1 MIIRKDATTEYPDI
15 NEIISTRRQSATM
28 PSNQSRSTYFTQSVM
43 LKITL
48 LVNPQTENASKDLD
62 KCVSELAR
70 ESGQGENRS
79 WIPQTSNAMDDIV
92 EEKYKLHATIPSLNT
107 NFQFQVNL
115 DNIFISL
122 RYYTRTSIKVY
133 YKGIHFF
140 QDQNR
145 RNGRRPLSVRLRGK
159 SQSSSYIVQ

>member
-15 NEIISTRRQSATM
+15 HEIISTRRQPATL

-70 ESGQGENRS
+70 ESGRSESRS
-79 WIPQTSNAMDDIV
+79 WIPQTNNVLDDIV
-92 EEKYKLHATIPSLNT
+92 EEKYKLHAMIPSFNT
-107 NFQFQVNL
+107 NLQLQVYL
-115 DNIFISL
+115 DNSIITS
-122 RYYTRTSIKVY
+122 RTYYR
-133 YKGIHFF
+133 
-140 QDQNR
+140 
-145 RNGRRPLSVRLRGK
+145 
-159 SQSSSYIVQ
+159 

>member
-79 WIPQTSNAMDDIV
+79 WIPQTSNVMDDIV

-115 DNIFISL
+115 DNIFIALRSL
-122 RYYTRTSIKVY
+122 HNHLY
-133 YKGIHFF
+133 
-140 QDQNR
+140 
-145 RNGRRPLSVRLRGK
+145 
-159 SQSSSYIVQ
+159 

>member
-15 NEIISTRRQSATM
+15 NKITSTRRQCATM

-70 ESGQGENRS
+70 ESGQRENRS
-79 WIPQTSNAMDDIV
+79 WIHQTSNLMDDIV
-92 EEKYKLHATIPSLNT
+92 EEKYKLHATIPSLSANS
-107 NFQFQVNL
+107 QFQVNI
-115 DNIFISL
+115 DNSFITL
-122 RYYTRTSIKVY
+122 RTI
-133 YKGIHFF
+133 
-140 QDQNR
+140 
-145 RNGRRPLSVRLRGK
+145 RL
-159 SQSSSYIVQ
+159 

>member
-15 NEIISTRRQSATM
+15 NKIISPRRQSATM

-70 ESGQGENRS
+70 ESGQRENRS
-79 WIPQTSNAMDDIV
+79 WIHQTSNLMDDIV
-92 EEKYKLHATIPSLNT
+92 EEKYKLHATIPSLSAKS
-107 NFQFQVNL
+107 QFQVNI
-115 DNIFISL
+115 DNSFITL
-122 RYYTRTSIKVY
+122 RT
-133 YKGIHFF
+133 
-140 QDQNR
+140 
-145 RNGRRPLSVRLRGK
+145 
-159 SQSSSYIVQ
+159 

>member
-1 MIIRKDATTEYPDI
+1 MISFIMIIRKDATTEYPEI

-28 PSNQSRSTYFTQSVM
+28 PSHQSRSTYFTQSVM

-115 DNIFISL
+115 DNMVMDDMVITL
-122 RYYTRTSIKVY
+122 MTR
-133 YKGIHFF
+133 
-140 QDQNR
+140 NW
-145 RNGRRPLSVRLRGK
+145 
-159 SQSSSYIVQ
+159 

>member
-15 NEIISTRRQSATM
+15 NKITSTRRQSATM

-70 ESGQGENRS
+70 ESGQRENRS
-79 WIPQTSNAMDDIV
+79 WIHQTSNLMDDIV

-107 NFQFQVNL
+107 NSQFQVNV
-115 DNIFISL
+115 DNSL
-122 RYYTRTSIKVY
+122 ITLRTFY
-133 YKGIHFF
+133 
-140 QDQNR
+140 D
-145 RNGRRPLSVRLRGK
+145 
-159 SQSSSYIVQ
+159 

>member
-1 MIIRKDATTEYPDI
+1 MIIRKDATTEYPEI

-70 ESGQGENRS
+70 ESGQRENRS
-79 WIPQTSNAMDDIV
+79 WIHQTSNLMDDIV
-92 EEKYKLHATIPSLNT
+92 EEKYKLHATIPSLSANS
-107 NFQFQVNL
+107 QFQVNI
-115 DNIFISL
+115 DNSFITL
-122 RYYTRTSIKVY
+122 RTY
-133 YKGIHFF
+133 
-140 QDQNR
+140 D
-145 RNGRRPLSVRLRGK
+145 
-159 SQSSSYIVQ
+159 

>member
-15 NEIISTRRQSATM
+15 NKIISPRRQSATM

-70 ESGQGENRS
+70 ESGQRENRS
-79 WIPQTSNAMDDIV
+79 WIHQTSNLMDDIV
-92 EEKYKLHATIPSLNT
+92 EEKYKLHATIPSLSANS
-107 NFQFQVNL
+107 QFQVNI
-115 DNIFISL
+115 DNSFITL
-122 RYYTRTSIKVY
+122 RTY
-133 YKGIHFF
+133 
-140 QDQNR
+140 D
-145 RNGRRPLSVRLRGK
+145 
-159 SQSSSYIVQ
+159 

>member
-1 MIIRKDATTEYPDI
+1 MIIRKDVTTEYPDI

-48 LVNPQTENASKDLD
+48 LVKPQTENASKDLD

-70 ESGQGENRS
+70 ESGQSENRS
-79 WIPQTSNAMDDIV
+79 WLHQSSNLMDDIV

-107 NFQFQVNL
+107 NSQFQVNL
-115 DNIFISL
+115 DNSL
-122 RYYTRTSIKVY
+122 IT
-133 YKGIHFF
+133 
-140 QDQNR
+140 
-145 RNGRRPLSVRLRGK
+145 L
-159 SQSSSYIVQ
+159 

>member
-15 NEIISTRRQSATM
+15 NKIISPRRQSAMM

-70 ESGQGENRS
+70 ESGQRENRS
-79 WIPQTSNAMDDIV
+79 WIHQTSNLMDDIV
-92 EEKYKLHATIPSLNT
+92 EEKYKLHATIPSLSANS
-107 NFQFQVNL
+107 QFQVNI
-115 DNIFISL
+115 DNSFITL
-122 RYYTRTSIKVY
+122 RTI
-133 YKGIHFF
+133 
-140 QDQNR
+140 
-145 RNGRRPLSVRLRGK
+145 RL
-159 SQSSSYIVQ
+159 